1 MRNVVLFSLCL
12 LLIASCGKSKIP
24 EGEVDYEITYP
35 HTEVKGLLA
44 AALPKEMNIVFK
56 DTKMKTT
63 IARGSF
69 FEMIIISDEA
79 DESVSMYL
87 DFDQIQIYCE
97 LTAEEVV
104 VLKNSQPVYTITKTE
119 KQDSVAGLWCT
130 QYEVASAD
138 SAQPGDAWFTE
149 ALAVQKGAWFSS
161 FGSVIG
167 FPMEY
172 DVERYGIM
180 MHATAV
186 SFVEKEINET
196 AFEVADIYTKVDFE
210 TYEEEVQALF
220 DLLLD

>member
-1 MRNVVLFSLCL
+1 MV
-12 LLIASCGKSKIP
+12 ASCGKPKIP

-56 DTKMKTT
+56 ETKMKTT

-69 FEMIIISDEA
+69 FEMIIISDEV

-87 DFDQIQIYCE
+87 DFDQIQIYCD
-97 LTAEEVV
+97 LTPEEVV
-104 VLKNSQPVYTITKTE
+104 VLKDSQPEYTIKKTE

-130 QYEVASAD
+130 QYEVTSAD
-138 SAQPGDAWFTE
+138 SAQPSDAWFTE
-149 ALAVQKGAWFSS
+149 DLTVQKGAFFSS
-161 FGSVIG
+161 FASVTG
-167 FPMEY
+167 FPVVY

-186 SFVEKEINET
+186 SIKEKEINET
-196 AFEVADIYTKVDFE
+196 EFEVEDIYEKVDFE
-210 TYEEEVQALF
+210 TYEKEVQALF